1 MIPTLTLAFVL
12 MAVPVLAQA
21 QDRREPTQEEYNKAL
36 AEQLRISKLRHA
48 TLDAADRT
56 KIPYLRDFLTLYPD
70 SVVRYLSFA
79 GADFPSLSVTTTL
92 HDRYEFRMD
101 VPVKYSDDHLKIL
114 GYGEPE
120 CHLMEVDS
128 VTPRDDGAGGI
139 ELGGTSGGALQKHFG
154 NKEWG
159 ALVESK
165 GDFSVLGY
173 EIKKGK
179 PVPNFNLVIKHL
191 KSLERR
197 ISNQEA
203 EQAGAGQ
210 PATRPESKSEGSDNP
225 QPEAEGRS
233 R

>member
-1 MIPTLTLAFVL
+1 MIPTLAFAFVL
-12 MAVPVLAQA
+12 MAIPVLAQA
-21 QDRREPTQEEYNKAL
+21 QEGREPTQEDYNKAL
-36 AEQLRISKLRHA
+36 AKQLGISKLRHA

-70 SVVRYLSFA
+70 SVVRYMSLT

-101 VPVKYSDDHLKIL
+101 VPVKYSDDHLKIVS
-114 GYGEPE
+114 YGEPA
-120 CHLMEVDS
+120 CNLIEVAA
-128 VTPRDDGAGGI
+128 VTPREDGAGGI
-139 ELGGTSGGALQKHFG
+139 ELGGTRGGDLQKDFG
-154 NKEWG
+154 SKEWE

-197 ISNQEA
+197 IANQEA
-203 EQAGAGQ
+203 EASGGQ
-210 PATRPESKSEGSDNP
+210 PATHPESKSEGGEKP
-225 QPEAEGRS
+225 QPESERRS